1 MCPGKGDERVGPE
14 VQGTVPRKLIRSF
27 VLAQQ
32 HLLSETLSESNL
44 PGRQRQERGGG
55 FRRRMSPVN
64 HALLNLP
71 RQKANEAPGCREAP
85 ATLGK

>member
-44 PGRQRQERGGG
+44 PGRQRQERGGEEDSG
-55 FRRRMSPVN
+55 EECHP
-64 HALLNLP
+64 
-71 RQKANEAPGCREAP
+71 
-85 ATLGK
+85 

>member
-32 HLLSETLSESNL
+32 HLLSETERKQLVGEAA
-44 PGRQRQERGGG
+44 PGE
-55 FRRRMSPVN
+55 RRRIQAKNVTRKPCSVKF
-64 HALLNLP
+64 A
-71 RQKANEAPGCREAP
+71 QTEKANEAPGCREAP